1 MDDLVAYCEFDEHS
15 RFLDLG
21 SGMGKP
27 NFHAALSVQPAL
39 SIGVECRLTS
49 YESSLTCL
57 EKFYCDSLFPKESK
71 IGLNFL
77 QIDMNSSDL
86 HSLVCSIVSWKSIC

>member
-1 MDDLVAYCEFDEHS
+1 MDDLVDYCEFDEQS

-27 NFHAALSVQPAL
+27 NFHAALAVKPAL

-57 EKFYCDSLFPKESK
+57 EKFCSDIVFPKESK

-77 QIDMNSSDL
+77 QIDMSSTDL
-86 HSLVCSIVSWKSIC
+86 QSLVISNF

>member
-1 MDDLVAYCEFDEHS
+1 MEDLVDHCKFDEQS

-27 NFHAALSVQPAL
+27 NFHAALAVKPAL
-39 SIGVECRLTS
+39 SIGVECSVTS
-49 YESSLTCL
+49 YQSSLICL
-57 EKFYCDSLFPKESK
+57 EKFYSDSKFPKEAK

-77 QIDMNSSDL
+77 NINMNSSDL
-86 HSLVCSIVSWKSIC
+86 QSLVSIF

>member
-1 MDDLVAYCEFDEHS
+1 MDDLVDYCEFDEQS

-27 NFHAALSVQPAL
+27 NFHAALAVKPAL
-39 SIGVECRLTS
+39 SIGVECRPTS

-57 EKFYCDSLFPKESK
+57 EKFYSDTLFPKESK

-77 QIDMNSSDL
+77 QLNMNRSDL
-86 HSLVCSIVSWKSIC
+86 HSLVSRF